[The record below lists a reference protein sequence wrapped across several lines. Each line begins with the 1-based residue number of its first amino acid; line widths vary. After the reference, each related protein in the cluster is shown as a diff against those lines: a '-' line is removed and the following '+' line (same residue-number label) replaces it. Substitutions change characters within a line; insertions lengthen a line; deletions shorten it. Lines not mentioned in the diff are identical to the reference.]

1 MPYFCGYPS
10 YQVTV
15 TNNSNKEIVYDS
27 DGASK
32 ITFARLVNAISYPPT
47 NSTFLIL
54 NSTDPYDAGA
64 FTINAIATIETKKV
78 NQTTILNI

>member
-15 TNNSNKEIVYDS
+15 TNNSNKEVVYDS
-27 DGASK
+27 NGKSK
-32 ITFARLVNAISYPPT
+32 VSFAKLINAISYPPT

-54 NSTDPYDAGA
+54 NSTNPYDAGA
-64 FTINAIATIETKKV
+64 FTVNAIATIETKKV
-78 NQTTILNI
+78 NQTTNLII